1 MSTFSMKFYYYGC
14 IIVYACCE
22 QLEGSL
28 TVYYERDGAARVFK
42 SLKYGCLR
50 ASFAE
55 IRSLGSS

>member
-1 MSTFSMKFYYYGC
+1 MKFYYYGC